1 MREKEKE
8 IQPYTSDWKNTPKT
22 VSVQKTENK
31 EWAREKIDRSNS
43 KRMLS
48 SNINIRQNGVYSQKN
63 KEKERHRIV
72 QNESSAK
79 TM

>member
-1 MREKEKE
+1 MREREKE

-31 EWAREKIDRSNS
+31 EWAREKIDHSNS

-48 SNINIRQNGVYSQKN
+48 SNINIRQNGIYGK
-63 KEKERHRIV
+63 KIRKERDTI
-72 QNESSAK
+72 
-79 TM
+79 